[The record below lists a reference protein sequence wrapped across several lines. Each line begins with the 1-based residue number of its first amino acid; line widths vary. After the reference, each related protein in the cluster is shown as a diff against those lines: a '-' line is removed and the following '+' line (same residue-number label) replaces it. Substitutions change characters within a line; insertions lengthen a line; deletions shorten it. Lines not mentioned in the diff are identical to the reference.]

1 MEPYKPDA
9 ALTSVGPAPNPPEP
23 PNRSSRV
30 RRWMTSS
37 LAVVMASLAG
47 TAAMASS
54 SANLRASTKPLV
66 NAQGASTSGEQT
78 VRRFSP
84 YGLEETVRR
93 IEQAAAEQGLPVLAS
108 VAPAASPSP
117 ATEPAAPWVIVL
129 SSSEGGTPVVM
140 HADQTA
146 PAVPLAVHVHPGPDG
161 KAVVELPLFDIR
173 ASLDEMRGGHAW
185 PDTVVD
191 ELAGLPTIVEMALN

>member
-1 MEPYKPDA
+1 
-9 ALTSVGPAPNPPEP
+9 
-23 PNRSSRV
+23 
-30 RRWMTSS
+30 MTSS

-47 TAAMASS
+47 TAAMA
-54 SANLRASTKPLV
+54 ANATHLRASTKPLV
-66 NAQGASTSGEQT
+66 NAQGAAASTTSGTTSDDEQT
-78 VRRFSP
+78 VRRLSP

-93 IEQAAAEQGLPVLAS
+93 IEQVAAEQGLPVLAS
-108 VAPAASPSP
+108 IAPAASPSP
-117 ATEPAAPWVIVL
+117 AAEQAAAPWVIVL

-140 HADQTA
+140 HPDQSA
-146 PAVPLAVHVHPGPDG
+146 PAVPLAVHVHARADG

-173 ASLDEMRGGHAW
+173 ASLDEMQGGHAW